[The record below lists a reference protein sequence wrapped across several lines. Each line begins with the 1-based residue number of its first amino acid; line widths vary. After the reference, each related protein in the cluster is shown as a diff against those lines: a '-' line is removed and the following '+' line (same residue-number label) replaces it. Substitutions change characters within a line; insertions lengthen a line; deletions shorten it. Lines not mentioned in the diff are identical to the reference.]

1 LSAVKKLT
9 AQAKLRLESARARHG
24 WLDIALTTFKRFSD
38 QDGGYY
44 AAGLTY
50 YLFFSVFP
58 LVLFGVSALGF
69 VVFLSDK
76 LKTDIINASA
86 DAFPLVSQVLEPDTL
101 EKVADAR
108 FSLAAAGLLLVLY
121 SGTGGIVALEHA
133 LNRFR
138 GLDQEGTF
146 FQKRIRA
153 LKFLATVGL
162 IPLFSVALGAV
173 SQLVHSPLVGVV
185 AFVAGAGTSVLLF
198 ATAFKFLPSVNPTWR
213 EVLPGA
219 AIAGAIF
226 EVLKIVGPLY
236 LDSGRSNR
244 DATFGAFAA
253 TAGLLISAYLLSQ
266 VTLLAAQLN
275 AVLAERRQSRE
286 FSLADTDKEAT

>member
-1 LSAVKKLT
+1 LSSVKNLS
-9 AQAKLRLESARARHG
+9 AQAKLRLETARANHG
-24 WLDIALTTFKRFSD
+24 WLDVVLTTFKRFSD
-38 QDGGYY
+38 QDGGFY

-50 YLFFSVFP
+50 YIFFSVFP

-69 VVFLSDK
+69 AIFLSDSIK
-76 LKTDIINASA
+76 QDIIDASA
-86 DAFPLVSQVLEPDTL
+86 DAFPLVTQVLQPDTL
-101 EKVADAR
+101 DNLATAR
-108 FSLAAAGLLLVLY
+108 FSLAAAGLVLVLY

-133 LNRFR
+133 LNRIR

-146 FQKRIRA
+146 VQKRLRA
-153 LKFLATVGL
+153 LRFLATVGI
-162 IPLFSVALGAV
+162 IPLFSVALGAAARLA
-173 SQLVHSPLVGVV
+173 QSPVASVLALVG
-185 AFVAGAGTSVLLF
+185 GALLSVLLF
-198 ATAFKFLPSVNPTWR
+198 ATAFKFLPSVNPSWR
-213 EVLPGA
+213 DVLPGA
-219 AIAGAIF
+219 VIAGAIF

-236 LDSGRSNR
+236 LGSGRSGR

-286 FSLADTDKEAT
+286 FSLADKDKEAP

>member
-1 LSAVKKLT
+1 LSSVKNLS
-9 AQAKLRLESARARHG
+9 AQAKLRLESARARLG
-24 WLDIALTTFKRFSD
+24 WLDIMLTTFKRFSD
-38 QDGGYY
+38 QDGGFY

-50 YLFFSVFP
+50 FIFFSAFP

-69 VVFLSDK
+69 VVFINDD
-76 LKTDIINASA
+76 LKRDIVDASA
-86 DAFPLVSQVLEPDTL
+86 DAFPLVRQVLQPETL
-101 EKVADAR
+101 DNVANAR
-108 FSLAAAGLLLVLY
+108 FSLAAAGLVLVLY

-133 LNRFR
+133 LNRIR

-146 FQKRIRA
+146 VQKRIRA
-153 LKFLATVGL
+153 LRFLVTVGI
-162 IPLFSVALGAV
+162 IPLLSVALGA
-173 SQLVHSPLVGVV
+173 SAQLLRSPAISVL
-185 AFVAGAGTSVLLF
+185 AFIAGALMSVLLF
-198 ATAFKFLPSVNPTWR
+198 ATAFKFLPSVNPSWL

-236 LDSGRSNR
+236 LSSGRSGR
-244 DATFGAFAA
+244 DAMFGAFAA

-286 FSLADTDKEAT
+286 FSLADKDKEAR

>member
-1 LSAVKKLT
+1 LGAVKNLT
-9 AQAKLRLESARARHG
+9 AQAKLRLESARARQG
-24 WLDIALTTFKRFSD
+24 WLDITLTTFKSFSAG
-38 QDGGYY
+38 DGGYY

-69 VVFLSDK
+69 AVFISDSVK
-76 LKTDIINASA
+76 QDIVDASA
-86 DAFPLVSQVLEPDTL
+86 DAFPLVRQVLEPETL
-101 EKVADAR
+101 DAVADAR
-108 FSLAAAGLLLVLY
+108 FSLAAMGLLLVLY

-138 GLDQEGTF
+138 GLEQEGSF
-146 FQKRIRA
+146 LQKRIRA
-153 LKFLATVGL
+153 LRFLATVGI

-173 SQLVHSPLVGVV
+173 AQLVHSPLVGVV
-185 AFVAGAGTSVLLF
+185 AFVGGAATSVALF
-198 ATAFKFLPSVNPTWR
+198 ATAFKFLPSVNPPWR

-219 AIAGAIF
+219 VIAGAIF

-236 LDSGRSNR
+236 LSSGRSNR

-275 AVLAERRQSRE
+275 AVLAERRRSRD
-286 FSLADTDKEAT
+286 FSLADKDKEAT

>member
-1 LSAVKKLT
+1 VGAFQNLT
-9 AQAKLRLESARARHG
+9 AKAKLRLESARARHG
-24 WLDIALTTFKRFSD
+24 WIDIVLTTFKNYSEG
-38 QDGGYY
+38 DGGYY

-69 VVFLSDK
+69 AVFISDS
-76 LKTDIINASA
+76 LKEDIVEASA
-86 DAFPLVSQVLEPDTL
+86 DAFPLVNQVLQPDTL
-101 EKVADAR
+101 QSVANAR

-138 GLDQEGTF
+138 GLDQEGSF
-146 FQKRIRA
+146 LQKRLRA
-153 LKFLATVGL
+153 LRFLATVGL

-173 SQLVHSPLVGVV
+173 AQLVHSPMVGVV
-185 AFVAGAGTSVLLF
+185 ATVGGAATSVLLF
-198 ATAFKFLPSVNPTWR
+198 ATAFKFLPSVNPPWR

-219 AIAGAIF
+219 VIAGAIF
-226 EVLKIVGPLY
+226 EVLKIVGPYY
-236 LDSGRSNR
+236 LDSGRGNR
-244 DATFGAFAA
+244 NATFGTFAA

-275 AVLAERRQSRE
+275 AVLAERRRSRD
-286 FSLADTDKEAT
+286 FSLADKDKEAT

>member
-1 LSAVKKLT
+1 MRSVKNLP
-9 AQAKLRLESARARHG
+9 ARAKLRLEGVRSNHG
-24 WLDIALTTFKRFSD
+24 WLDVALATTKRFSD
-38 QDGGYY
+38 HDGAFY

-50 YLFFSVFP
+50 FVFFSIFP

-69 VVFLSDK
+69 ALFLSNEIK
-76 LKTDIINASA
+76 LNIINASA
-86 DAFPLVSQVLEPDTL
+86 EAFPLMTQVLQEDTL
-101 EKVADAR
+101 DNLANAR
-108 FSLAAAGLLLVLY
+108 FSLAAWGFVLVLY

-133 LNRFR
+133 LNRIR
-138 GLDQEGTF
+138 GLADEGTF
-146 FQKRIRA
+146 LQKRVRA
-153 LKFLATVGL
+153 LKFLATVGI
-162 IPLFSVALGAV
+162 IPLISVALGAAARFLPTV
-173 SQLVHSPLVGVV
+173 TG
-185 AFVAGAGTSVLLF
+185 FVAYLAGALMSVLLF
-198 ATAFKFLPSVNPTWR
+198 ATAFKFLPAVNPTWR

-236 LDSGRSNR
+236 LASGQGGR
-244 DATFGAFAA
+244 DATFGAFAT

-286 FSLADTDKEAT
+286 FSLADKDKEAP

>member
-1 LSAVKKLT
+1 MSSVKNLS
-9 AQAKLRLESARARHG
+9 AQAKLRLETARTQHG
-24 WLDIALTTFKRFSD
+24 WLDVLLTTFKRFSD
-38 QDGGYY
+38 QDGGFY

-50 YLFFSVFP
+50 FIFFSVFP

-69 VVFLSDK
+69 AVFISDD
-76 LKTDIINASA
+76 LKRDIIDASA
-86 DAFPLVSQVLEPDTL
+86 DAFPLVTQVLQPDTL
-101 EKVADAR
+101 DNLATAR
-108 FSLAAAGLLLVLY
+108 FSLAAAGLVLVLY

-133 LNRFR
+133 LNRIR

-146 FQKRIRA
+146 VQKRLRA
-153 LKFLATVGL
+153 LRFLATVGI
-162 IPLFSVALGAV
+162 IPLFSVALGAAAR
-173 SQLVHSPLVGVV
+173 LVQSPVASVLALVG
-185 AFVAGAGTSVLLF
+185 GALLSVLLF
-198 ATAFKFLPSVNPTWR
+198 ATAFKFLPSVNPSWR
-213 EVLPGA
+213 DVLPGA
-219 AIAGAIF
+219 VIAGAIF

-236 LDSGRSNR
+236 LDSGRSGR

-286 FSLADTDKEAT
+286 FSLADKDKEAP

>member
-1 LSAVKKLT
+1 LGAVKNLT
-9 AQAKLRLESARARHG
+9 AQAKLRLESARARQG
-24 WLDIALTTFKRFSD
+24 WLDITLTTFKSFSEG
-38 QDGGYY
+38 DGGYY

-69 VVFLSDK
+69 AVFISDSVK
-76 LKTDIINASA
+76 QDIVNASA
-86 DAFPLVSQVLEPDTL
+86 DAFPLVRQVLEPETLDT
-101 EKVADAR
+101 VADAR

-138 GLDQEGTF
+138 GLHQEGSF
-146 FQKRIRA
+146 LQKRIRA
-153 LKFLATVGL
+153 LRFLATVGT

-173 SQLVHSPLVGVV
+173 AQLVHSPLVGVV
-185 AFVAGAGTSVLLF
+185 AFVGGAATSVVLF
-198 ATAFKFLPSVNPTWR
+198 ATAFKFLPSVNPPWR

-219 AIAGAIF
+219 VIAGAIF

-236 LDSGRSNR
+236 LNSGRSNR

-275 AVLAERRQSRE
+275 AVLAERRRTRD
-286 FSLADTDKEAT
+286 FSLADKDKEAT

>member
-1 LSAVKKLT
+1 LGAVKNLT
-9 AQAKLRLESARARHG
+9 AQAKLRLETARASHG
-24 WLDIALTTFKRFSD
+24 WVDIVLTTFKNFSD
-38 QDGGYY
+38 GDGGYY

-69 VVFLSDK
+69 AVFISDSVK
-76 LKTDIINASA
+76 QDIVDASA
-86 DAFPLVSQVLEPDTL
+86 DAFPLVRQVLEPETL
-101 EKVADAR
+101 NTVADAR
-108 FSLAAAGLLLVLY
+108 FSLAAMGLLLVLY

-138 GLDQEGTF
+138 GLDQEGSF
-146 FQKRIRA
+146 LQKRIRA
-153 LKFLATVGL
+153 LRFLITIGF

-173 SQLVHSPLVGVV
+173 AQLVHSPLVGVV
-185 AFVAGAGTSVLLF
+185 AFAGGAATSVMLF
-198 ATAFKFLPSVNPTWR
+198 ATAFKFLPSVNPPWR

-219 AIAGAIF
+219 VIAGAIF

-236 LDSGRSNR
+236 LNSGRSNR

-275 AVLAERRQSRE
+275 AVLAERRRTRE
-286 FSLADTDKEAT
+286 FSLADKDKEAT

>member
-1 LSAVKKLT
+1 LGAVKNLT
-9 AQAKLRLESARARHG
+9 AQAKLRLESERARQG
-24 WLDIALTTFKRFSD
+24 WLDITLTTFKSFSEG
-38 QDGGYY
+38 DGGYY

-69 VVFLSDK
+69 AVFISDSVK
-76 LKTDIINASA
+76 QDIVDASA
-86 DAFPLVSQVLEPDTL
+86 DAFPLVRQVLEPETLDT
-101 EKVADAR
+101 VADAR
-108 FSLAAAGLLLVLY
+108 FSLAAMGLLLVLY

-138 GLDQEGTF
+138 GLQQEGSF
-146 FQKRIRA
+146 LQKRIRA
-153 LKFLATVGL
+153 LRFLATVGI

-173 SQLVHSPLVGVV
+173 AQLVHSPLVGVV
-185 AFVAGAGTSVLLF
+185 AFVGGAATSVVLF
-198 ATAFKFLPSVNPTWR
+198 ATAFKFLPSVNPPWR

-219 AIAGAIF
+219 VIAGAIF

-236 LDSGRSNR
+236 LSSGRSNR

-275 AVLAERRQSRE
+275 AVLAERRRTRD
-286 FSLADTDKEAT
+286 FSLADKDKEAT

>member
-1 LSAVKKLT
+1 LSSVKNLS
-9 AQAKLRLESARARHG
+9 AQAKLRLETARANHG
-24 WLDIALTTFKRFSD
+24 WLDVVLTTFKRFSD
-38 QDGGYY
+38 QDGGFY

-50 YLFFSVFP
+50 YIFFSVFP

-69 VVFLSDK
+69 AIFLSDSIK
-76 LKTDIINASA
+76 QDIIDASA
-86 DAFPLVSQVLEPDTL
+86 DAFPLVTQVLQPDTL
-101 EKVADAR
+101 DNLATAR
-108 FSLAAAGLLLVLY
+108 FSLAAAGLVLVLY

-133 LNRFR
+133 LNRIR

-146 FQKRIRA
+146 VQKRLRA
-153 LKFLATVGL
+153 LRFLATVGI
-162 IPLFSVALGAV
+162 IPLFSVALGAAARLA
-173 SQLVHSPLVGVV
+173 QSPVASVLALVG
-185 AFVAGAGTSVLLF
+185 GALLSVLLF
-198 ATAFKFLPSVNPTWR
+198 ATAFKFLPSVNPSWR
-213 EVLPGA
+213 DVLPGA
-219 AIAGAIF
+219 VIAGAIF

-236 LDSGRSNR
+236 LDSGRSGR

-286 FSLADTDKEAT
+286 FSLADKDKEAP

>member
-1 LSAVKKLT
+1 LSAVKNLT
-9 AQAKLRLESARARHG
+9 AHAKLRLETARARHG
-24 WLDIALTTFKRFSD
+24 WLDIVLTTFKRFSD
-38 QDGGYY
+38 HDGGYY

-69 VVFLSDK
+69 VVFVSDE

-86 DAFPLVSQVLEPDTL
+86 DAFPLVSQVLQPDTL
-101 EKVADAR
+101 DTVADAR

-138 GLDQEGTF
+138 GLDQEGNF
-146 FQKRIRA
+146 LQKRLRA
-153 LKFLATVGL
+153 LRFLATVGL
-162 IPLFSVALGAV
+162 IPLFSVALGAL
-173 SQLVHSPLVGVV
+173 SQLVDSPLVGVV
-185 AFVAGAGTSVLLF
+185 AFAGGAGTSVLLF
-198 ATAFKFLPSVNPTWR
+198 ATAFKFLPSVNPPWR

-219 AIAGAIF
+219 VIAGAIF

-236 LDSGRSNR
+236 LHSGRSNR
-244 DATFGAFAA
+244 NATFGAFAA

-275 AVLAERRQSRE
+275 AVLAERRQSRD
-286 FSLADTDKEAT
+286 FSLADKEKEAP